1 MSSEKWLSI
10 AEKKKSP
17 HVLFFKKKN
26 HSFNFLM
33 TEAALFP
40 FKITSLASV
49 SSLLSVSMTNVE
61 GAAQALPL
69 LLIECPLML
78 CVDEL
83 AQ

>member
-1 MSSEKWLSI
+1 
-10 AEKKKSP
+10 
-17 HVLFFKKKN
+17 
-26 HSFNFLM
+26 M

-61 GAAQALPL
+61 RTAQALPL
-69 LLIECPLML
+69 LLIECPLTR

>member
-17 HVLFFKKKN
+17 HVLFFKKNN
-26 HSFNFLM
+26 HPFNFLM

-69 LLIECPLML
+69 LLIECPLLL